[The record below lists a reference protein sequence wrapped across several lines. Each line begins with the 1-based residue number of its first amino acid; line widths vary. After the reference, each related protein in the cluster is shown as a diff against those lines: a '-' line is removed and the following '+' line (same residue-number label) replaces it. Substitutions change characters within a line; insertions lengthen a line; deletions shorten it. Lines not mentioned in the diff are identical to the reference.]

1 MLNLIN
7 FKLDACSQHSYLTPI
22 SSLVTNSNNSKLRN
36 EYLMFELVFLTMRF
50 LVIRSQFCNLLFTK
64 INPIFI
70 LRNLYYIISSY

>member
-7 FKLDACSQHSYLTPI
+7 FGLDVCSQHFYLILI
-22 SSLVTNSNNSKLRN
+22 SSLIKDSNNAKLRN
-36 EYLMFELVFLTMRF
+36 EYLMFELVFLIMRF
-50 LVIRSQFCNLLFTK
+50 LIIEIQFCNLLFAE